1 MKEGRGTEGDAGGG
15 RGRGCGVTI
24 HGVEEERL
32 NCVRVF
38 THTFF
43 SFPSFFRG
51 GEREFSVWIE
61 EGHIFRVNY
70 SRKFFY
76 GLDTRSDLFS
86 LQNLVSKIAKHLVSI
101 RSVFT

>member
-1 MKEGRGTEGDAGGG
+1 M
-15 RGRGCGVTI
+15 
-24 HGVEEERL
+24 
-32 NCVRVF
+32 CVYV
-38 THTFF
+38 HTLFF